1 MKIFLTI
8 TDNAGGINEELL
20 SKVFLQHFTT
30 KCDEGS
36 GIGLHM
42 SKRILEKID
51 ATISVQ
57 NVETG
62 YGKGAS
68 FTISI

>member
-1 MKIFLTI
+1 MKAQ
-8 TDNAGGINEELL
+8 DHQ
-20 SKVFLQHFTT
+20 LQHFTT
-30 KCDEGS
+30 KGDEGS

-57 NVETG
+57 NVESQ